1 MKNLKFILLIIMSIA
16 MITTLSACSS
26 SGSEEKTEVDTDA
39 GQQKQQEPLAN
50 SMDESVVEEED
61 QQKEN
66 NVEVDNPEAAIEE
79 IYSEITINGIEDID
93 EEILTDKFEINMD
106 DVDQY
111 WAKYSAKNYGV
122 SDMFII
128 KPIEGSEE
136 NIEEAFESIKKIRIE
151 EFTNYDVYNSL
162 EITKKS
168 VIYTQGDYIIM
179 LMLEDNNRA
188 KEIINKYIA
197 A

>member
-1 MKNLKFILLIIMSIA
+1 